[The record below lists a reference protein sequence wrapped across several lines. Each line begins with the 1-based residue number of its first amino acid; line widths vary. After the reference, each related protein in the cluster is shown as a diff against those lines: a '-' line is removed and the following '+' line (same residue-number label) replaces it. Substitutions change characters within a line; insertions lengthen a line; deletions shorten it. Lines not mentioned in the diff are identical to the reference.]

1 MRTFR
6 LIRAMPAFFVIAFVA
21 VLWLVALA
29 LGVKA
34 QTTNLNPAG
43 TAVSATTGD
52 NGASRQIIAANPT
65 RRQLQICN
73 PSASVIWWIAPSPIT
88 AAANGAGSIG
98 LPAVS
103 SGTTTCYT
111 TPNGFPNSVGA
122 AWNGIPAST
131 PAALS
136 IYEFN

>member
-1 MRTFR
+1 MRIFR
-6 LIRAMPAFFVIAFVA
+6 LIRAMPAFVVIAFVA
-21 VLWLVALA
+21 ALWIMALA
-29 LGVKA
+29 CGVMA
-34 QTTNLNPAG
+34 QTTFPNPSG

-52 NGASRQIIAANPT
+52 TGASRQVIGSNGS
-65 RRQLQICN
+65 RKVLQICN
-73 PSASVIWWIAPSPIT
+73 PSASVIWWIAPAPIT

-111 TPNGFPNSVGA
+111 TPIFSNSVGA

-131 PAALS
+131 PATLS